1 MNKTIVEYLI
11 PLQSAEYVAE
21 VNARNKEVFGDVT
34 LQYKS
39 TDEHI
44 DILIDKLLDAIGEV
58 GDAGG
63 WYRHDGIRVKI
74 EVEYEPEN
82 K

>member
-1 MNKTIVEYLI
+1 MNKTTVEYFI
-11 PLQSAEYVAE
+11 PIQSAEYVAE
-21 VNARNKEVFGDVT
+21 VNARHKEVFGNDN

-44 DILIDKLLDAIGEV
+44 DILIDKLLEAIGQV

-63 WYRHDGIRVKI
+63 WYRHDEIRVKI
-74 EVEYEPEN
+74 EAEYVPED

>member
-1 MNKTIVEYLI
+1 MDKTTVEYFI
-11 PLQSAEYVAE
+11 PIQSPEYVAE
-21 VNARNKEVFGDVT
+21 VNARNREVFGNDN

-44 DILIDKLLDAIGEV
+44 DILIDKLLDAIEQV

-63 WYRHDGIRVKI
+63 WYRHDEIRVKI
-74 EVEYEPEN
+74 EVEYIPEN

>member
-1 MNKTIVEYLI
+1 MDKTIVEYFI

-21 VNARNKEVFGDVT
+21 VNARYKEVFGDDA

-39 TDEHI
+39 TDEHV
-44 DILIDKLLDAIGEV
+44 DILIDKLLDAISEV

-63 WYRHDGIRVKI
+63 WYRHDGIKVKI
-74 EVEYEPEN
+74 EVEYVPED

>member
-1 MNKTIVEYLI
+1 MDKTTVEYFI
-11 PLQSAEYVAE
+11 PIQSAEYVAE
-21 VNARNKEVFGDVT
+21 VNARYKEAFGNDN

-44 DILIDKLLDAIGEV
+44 DILIDKLLEAIGQV

-63 WYRHDGIRVKI
+63 WYRHDGIEVKI
-74 EVEYEPEN
+74 EVKYVPED

>member
-1 MNKTIVEYLI
+1 MDKTTVEYFI
-11 PLQSAEYVAE
+11 PIQSAEYVAE
-21 VNARNKEVFGDVT
+21 VNARYKETFGDDA

-39 TDEHI
+39 TDEHV
-44 DILIDKLLDAIGEV
+44 DILIDKLLDAVSEV

-63 WYRHDGIRVKI
+63 WYRHDGIKVKI
-74 EVEYEPEN
+74 EVEYVPED

>member
-1 MNKTIVEYLI
+1 MKCIEYFI
-11 PLQSAEYVAE
+11 PIQSAEYVAE
-21 VNARNKEVFGDVT
+21 VNTRYKEAFGDNAI
-34 LQYKS
+34 QYIS

-44 DILIDKLLDAIGEV
+44 DILMDKLLEAIGQV

-63 WYRHDGIRVKI
+63 WYRHDGINVKI
-74 EVEYEPEN
+74 EVEYVPED

>member
-1 MNKTIVEYLI
+1 MNKTTVEYFI
-11 PLQSAEYVAE
+11 PIQSAEYVTE
-21 VNARNKEVFGDVT
+21 VNARYKEAFGDDA

-44 DILIDKLLDAIGEV
+44 DILIDKLLDAVSEI

-63 WYRHDGIRVKI
+63 WYRHDGIEVKI
-74 EVEYEPEN
+74 EVEYVPED

>member
-1 MNKTIVEYLI
+1 MDKTTVEYFI

-21 VNARNKEVFGDVT
+21 VNARYKEAFGNDN

-44 DILIDKLLDAIGEV
+44 DILIDKLLEAIGQV

-63 WYRHDGIRVKI
+63 WYRHDGIKVKI
-74 EVEYEPEN
+74 EVEYVPED

>member
-1 MNKTIVEYLI
+1 MNKTTVEYFI
-11 PLQSAEYVAE
+11 PIQSAEYVAE
-21 VNARNKEVFGDVT
+21 INARYKEVFGNVT

-39 TDEHI
+39 TDEHV
-44 DILIDKLLDAIGEV
+44 DILIDKLLDAISEV

-63 WYRHDGIRVKI
+63 WYRHDGIEVKI
-74 EVEYEPEN
+74 EVEYVPED